1 MRYKIGDLITDERN
15 GFAGEMGI
23 VVGIGR
29 ERTHRYY
36 SIYWITGHFAGK
48 NSEEPCEY
56 FDNVEQN

>member
-1 MRYKIGDLITDERN
+1 MKYKIGDLITDERN
-15 GFAGEMGI
+15 GFVGEMGI